1 MKDLLEKIFW
11 IETQMQLAHWQEEYG
26 FRHEQ
31 LGKFYEEIQ
40 DLFDLLIESYS
51 GFLGKKIKVSES
63 LFKLQNDIDI
73 NDALLVEIRKFIET
87 LKKSKD
93 FEHYFLQNVLD
104 DIATLTERYSYL
116 LNRK

>member
-11 IETQMQLAHWQEEYG
+11 IETQTQLAHWQEDNG

-31 LGKFYEEIQ
+31 LGKFYDEIQ

-51 GFLGKKIKVSES
+51 GFLGKKVKVSES

-73 NDALLVEIRKFIET
+73 NDSLLLEIRKFIESV
-87 LKKSKD
+87 KANKE
-93 FEHYFLQNVLD
+93 FEHFFLQNVLD
-104 DIATLTERYSYL
+104 DIATLTEKFAYL
-116 LNRK
+116 LNKK